1 MENLVSIAQRTT
13 IAPVTVAPSHGSCI
27 KFNQSDPFQIGD
39 KYGGI
44 PLNLLTNLIG
54 WVVLLVLFVFIRR
67 NAVKRLVIRQ
77 ASTTIDSLVATKWH
91 SHFFGRDNEP
101 SEEVNDGEE
110 CDSPQETNVEEEG
123 NLVANP
129 GEEHLTRGNDDL
141 SQEVQSRRSSSS
153 EPRRPK
159 ILTFHE
165 KRLQGLMGPDAVQYL
180 RFQKYIIIFILFT
193 TTVSL
198 GVILPLNFQGTQLG
212 NATDFGH
219 TTLAN
224 LNPNDDRRHLPHE
237 AFLNRFEDAGHQF
250 EDHADDRH
258 RE

>member
-1 MENLVSIAQRTT
+1 M
-13 IAPVTVAPSHGSCI
+13 
-27 KFNQSDPFQIGD
+27 
-39 KYGGI
+39 
-44 PLNLLTNLIG
+44 
-54 WVVLLVLFVFIRR
+54 
-67 NAVKRLVIRQ
+67 
-77 ASTTIDSLVATKWH
+77 
-91 SHFFGRDNEP
+91 
-101 SEEVNDGEE
+101 
-110 CDSPQETNVEEEG
+110 EEEG

-129 GEEHLTRGNDDL
+129 GEEHLTKGNDDL

-198 GVILPLNFQGTQLG
+198 GVILPLNFQVRSFKRNLPCKLSLVCHQGTQLG

-224 LNPNDDRRHLPHE
+224 LNPNDDRVRYQH
-237 AFLNRFEDAGHQF
+237 
-250 EDHADDRH
+250 
-258 RE
+258 